1 MKKISTIILI
11 MSVLIISCQQ
21 NGIKIEKDINRT
33 PSIFPDYKDVTI
45 PYNIAPLNFRVEEEG
60 DELHV
65 TVTGKGQKTELNFR
79 DNKVLFRE
87 KKWSRLL
94 KNNSGNDLEISLRVR
109 HKDTMKVYR
118 PFRIH
123 VSGEQADDYLV
134 YRLIMPGFQ
143 NWNQMG
149 IYQRSL
155 ESFKEETVI
164 DSRVLPGTCM
174 NCHSFAMNDPENMV
188 FHLRESYGGTIL
200 YRNGLL
206 EKLNTKAGKMFGN
219 AAFPAW
225 HPSGNY
231 IAFSINR
238 MNQIFHATGPH
249 RAAAIDM
256 QSDMFVYDIER
267 NEMLTSPVLSSGE
280 NFETFPCFSP
290 DGSTLYY
297 CSAQAVKMPEKFN
310 TIKYS
315 LCSVSFDQMTG
326 RLGEKADTLVSGR
339 ELNKSISIPR
349 ISPDGRFLMFNVSD
363 YGCFPAYNPEADL
376 WLFDLESGDYRPLEI
391 LNSDNVDSWHSWS
404 LNSRWTA
411 FSSRRDDGL
420 YSNIYLAFIDEKGTA
435 HKPFIL
441 PQKDP
446 SFYDTFLFSFNVP
459 EFIKS
464 GIRTDIYEIEK
475 VAKKTPAV
483 QVMSES
489 GH

>member
-1 MKKISTIILI
+1 MEKLRFA
-11 MSVLIISCQQ
+11 VLIIVLFVSGCNQ
-21 NGIKIEKDINRT
+21 EKQFVPEQTNRE
-33 PSIFPDYKDVTI
+33 PEIYPDYKNIVV
-45 PYNIAPLNFRVEEEG
+45 PCNIAPLNFRIDEEMGSAVISLIGNSSEIKLRING
-60 DELHV
+60 
-65 TVTGKGQKTELNFR
+65 
-79 DNKVLFRE
+79 NKVIIPR
-87 KKWSRLL
+87 KRWADLL
-94 KNNSGNDLEISLRVR
+94 VENSGGTVRISVRVKRGGRWLEFNPFIISISEIPV
-109 HKDTMKVYR
+109 D
-118 PFRIH
+118 
-123 VSGEQADDYLV
+123 SYLV

-155 ESFKEETVI
+155 RSFEEETVI
-164 DSRVLPGTCM
+164 DSRILPGTCM
-174 NCHSFAMNDPENMV
+174 NCHSFSMNDPENMV

-238 MNQIFHATGPH
+238 VNQIFHAAGPH

-297 CSAQAVKMPEKFN
+297 CSTQAVKMPEKFN
-310 TIKYS
+310 TVKYS

-326 RLGEKADTLVSGR
+326 KISEKADTLISGR

-363 YGCFPAYNPEADL
+363 YGCFPAYNSEADL
-376 WLFDLESGDYRPLEI
+376 WLLDLESGDYHPLNI
-391 LNSDNVDSWHSWS
+391 LNSDNVDSWYSWS
-404 LNSRWTA
+404 SNSRWIA

-420 YSNIYLAFIDEKGTA
+420 YSNIYLAFIDENGIA

-483 QVMSES
+483 QVMTES